1 MNSPTS
7 SSRRIRSGLFE
18 VDLSAGELHKN
29 GRKLALQDQPFRVL
43 AMLLEHP
50 GDVVTREQ
58 LQARLWPADTY
69 VGFDEGLNTAIR
81 KLRLAFGDSAD
92 NPRFIE
98 TLPRRGYRFIAPVSE
113 IAGRGEPRQA
123 AIADM
128 HSDGGNRDATGQTP
142 TGDGGEALQAGDL
155 TPSRGRLALPA
166 SRVRWSPLFVTL
178 AGAVVLILACA
189 LYWMRPYQASTRRPS
204 GPPKRVMLAI
214 LPFQNLSGD
223 PSQDYFSDGVTEE
236 TITDLGQLSPVHLG
250 VIARTSAM
258 AYKHTDKT
266 VGRIGSELGVD
277 YILEGSVRRAGDRVR
292 ITAQLIRVSDQTHLW
307 ARSYD
312 RELKDLIEVQ
322 NDIGK
327 AIADQVQANL
337 TPHREVEMS
346 GTHTVDP
353 EAYDL
358 YLRGRFYWNQRTP
371 GAIKTSIEYFQQA
384 IGKYPNFALAY
395 AGLADAYNISN
406 IVGPYSPKDSFPQAK
421 AAAEKAIELDPL
433 LAEAHAA
440 LGMEKSHYEFDFPGA
455 EEEFLK
461 ALELNP
467 NSAYAHLFY
476 GNCFLMPMGRM
487 EEAIAEIQKAIAL
500 DPLSLPINNFMGL
513 AYQMAGNY
521 EKSYQ
526 QYQHT
531 IMMDPSFPL
540 AHSYFAGLLFF
551 TGRFEEGI
559 EEDLKGNLL
568 GGADPEQAAAESAAR
583 LKALKSGGEKAFWR
597 ENLAH
602 TLRMKKR
609 DTEYFGASEI
619 ASAYALAGEKDK
631 AFEMLEK
638 AYRERDGQDI
648 TLLKCDP
655 TFKNLRGDP
664 RFSKYLLRLGLPE

>member
-1 MNSPTS
+1 MNSPDS
-7 SSRRIRSGLFE
+7 SSRRVRSGLFE
-18 VDLSAGELHKN
+18 IDVNSGELHKN
-29 GRKLALQDQPFRVL
+29 GRKLPLQDQPFRVL

-50 GDVVTREQ
+50 GEMVTREQ

-113 IAGRGEPRQA
+113 IAASGAQGQA
-123 AIADM
+123 AALADVPV
-128 HSDGGNRDATGQTP
+128 DGGNRDAV
-142 TGDGGEALQAGDL
+142 GETVPGNGVLARRAGDI
-155 TPSRGRLALPA
+155 TPAP
-166 SRVRWSPLFVTL
+166 SRVRPWSGKILLLSALALVL
-178 AGAVVLILACA
+178 IWAGAIFV
-189 LYWMRPYQASTRRPS
+189 MRQHRPAGAGS
-204 GPPKRVMLAI
+204 HKRTMLAI

-236 TITDLGQLSPVHLG
+236 TITDLGQLSPEHLG

-266 VGRIGSELGVD
+266 VNRIGSELGVD
-277 YILEGSVRRAGDRVR
+277 YILEGSVRRVGNKVR

-312 RELKDLIEVQ
+312 REMKDLIEVQ

-327 AIADQVQANL
+327 AIAEQVQANL
-337 TPHREVEMS
+337 TPQREVEMS
-346 GTHTVDP
+346 GAHTVNP

-358 YLRGRFYWNQRTP
+358 YLKGRFYWNQRNP
-371 GAIKTSIEYFQQA
+371 KAILASIQYFQEA
-384 IGKYPNFALAY
+384 TAEDPNFALAY

-406 IVGPYSPKDSFPQAK
+406 IVGPYSPQESSPKAG
-421 AAAEKAIELDPL
+421 AAAKRAIELDPS

-455 EEEFLK
+455 EKEFLK

-476 GNCFLMPMGRM
+476 GNCYLMPMGRM
-487 EEAIAEIQKAIAL
+487 REAIAETQQALAL

-513 AYQMAGNY
+513 TYLMAENY
-521 EKSYQ
+521 DKSYQ
-526 QYQHT
+526 QFQHT

-540 AHSYFAGLLFF
+540 AHNYYAALLFV

-559 EEDLKGNLL
+559 EEDLKGKLL
-568 GGADPEQAAAESAAR
+568 GGVNPEQAAAEATAR
-583 LKALKSGGEKAFWR
+583 LKAFKSGGEKGFWQ
-597 ENLAH
+597 ENLEH
-602 TLRMKKR
+602 TLKLKLAGTR
-609 DTEYFGASEI
+609 YFPASEI
-619 ASAYALAGEKDK
+619 ASGYALAGERDK
-631 AFEMLEK
+631 AFEWLEK
-638 AYRERDGQDI
+638 AYEEREGQDI

-655 TFKNLRGDP
+655 TMRNLRGDP
-664 RFSKYLLRLGLPE
+664 RLAKYQRRLGLPE